1 MVMIY
6 NCKTYA
12 TTILMKRHTKNR
24 DFGNILRWGLLR
36 GAVQFGVEG
45 LGDYFDEIS
54 VNGED
59 GEKLQSTLSKT
70 SS

>member
-1 MVMIY
+1 
-6 NCKTYA
+6 
-12 TTILMKRHTKNR
+12 MKRHTKNR
-24 DFGNILRWGLLR
+24 DFGNILRWALLR

-45 LGDYFDEIS
+45 LGDWVDEIS

-59 GEKLQSTLSKT
+59 GEKLQSTLSKI

>member
-1 MVMIY
+1 M
-6 NCKTYA
+6 
-12 TTILMKRHTKNR
+12 
-24 DFGNILRWGLLR
+24 GG
-36 GAVQFGVEG
+36 VQFGVEG
-45 LGDYFDEIS
+45 LGDWVNEIS

>member
-1 MVMIY
+1 
-6 NCKTYA
+6 
-12 TTILMKRHTKNR
+12 MKRHTKNR
-24 DFGNILRWGLLR
+24 DFGNIFKWGLLM
-36 GAVQFGVEG
+36 GGVQFGVEG

-70 SS
+70 SL